1 MALKLSDIKKKFKV
15 DSNATVLESKNITIA
30 DMRIKSIRAIDRHI
44 EKYIDNKEVVGRVTR
59 LSRNTD
65 NPDLV
70 ACHLIYGNTRIDV
83 GGEVSVTVPRED
95 EKKLFEFLKESIKSG
110 EIDDTLRAAS
120 VRASARLSKSRTK
133 KK

>member
-1 MALKLSDIKKKFKV
+1 M
-15 DSNATVLESKNITIA
+15 
-30 DMRIKSIRAIDRHI
+30 
-44 EKYIDNKEVVGRVTR
+44 
-59 LSRNTD
+59 
-65 NPDLV
+65 
-70 ACHLIYGNTRIDV
+70 
-83 GGEVSVTVPRED
+83 TVPRED